1 MATATAASS
10 DSASDWGQPEPSTSQ
25 QHAAKKSNTVVRD
38 DWEDEEEEEESP
50 SDERNKEIWE
60 EAYVSHSIKL
70 PFAIPDKSFMLRNTK
85 VPAPM
90 PVLSPSSSSRSAT
103 SPPPP
108 AAFQPAFKILKRP
121 SNATT
126 PAGNRTP
133 SPASLESLKE
143 REARYQEARNR
154 IFNEGDS
161 ETKRPTPTPTP
172 TPTGIARNP
181 HGPTVT
187 ASSDTHTNE
196 GQAGFGKRRTQAP
209 PKAPASK

>member
-1 MATATAASS
+1 MATTTVASP
-10 DSASDWGQPEPSTSQ
+10 DSASDWGQPESSTSQ
-25 QHAAKKSNTVVRD
+25 RHAPKKSNTVIRD
-38 DWEDEEEEEESP
+38 DWEDDDDEEESP

-60 EAYVSHSIKL
+60 EA
-70 PFAIPDKSFMLRNTK
+70 NTK

-90 PVLSPSSSSRSAT
+90 PVLSPSSSSHSAM

-108 AAFQPAFKILKRP
+108 AAFQPALKILKRP
-121 SNATT
+121 ANATT

-133 SPASLESLKE
+133 SPALSESLKE

-161 ETKRPTPTPTP
+161 ETKRSTPTP

-181 HGPTVT
+181 HGPTAT